1 MKNILFA
8 LILLSS
14 VAFADSTKV
23 ELSGVTLEKGQV
35 VTVVVEASNTHVQMF
50 RANADFAK
58 TDKIVIWLEDIESG
72 TYSAMLRIN
81 KNNPGAAKKGDYA
94 VGTQIL
100 ETEVQIEVK

>member
-14 VAFADSTKV
+14 TAFADKTKV
-23 ELSGVTLEKGQV
+23 EITGVDIEKEQV
-35 VTVVVEASNTHVQMF
+35 ITIVVEANDIYVHMF
-50 RANADFAK
+50 RANADFAE
-58 TDKIVIWLEDIESG
+58 TDKIVIWLDDIESG

-81 KNNPGAAKKGDYA
+81 KNNIGAAKKGDFA